1 MINYGC
7 LPIYPVRALRDDEIK
22 ALTMGGSGVNLSE
35 HHLEVIARLMKCLLS
50 TSCY

>member
-35 HHLEVIARLMKCLLS
+35 HHLEVIARLMKCLHS
-50 TSCY
+50 KNSY